1 LCYRL
6 CGQLGKV
13 PCPQPLF
20 SAVTIEKTASEG
32 KVELLTVP
40 LSGRNGRFFLAEFFG
55 LFDSRPASLYQ
66 TERQLDNQR
75 FARKQ
80 ETLQGKGGEKWKGTK
95 RKRSWLS

>member
-32 KVELLTVP
+32 RVELLTVP

-66 TERQLDNQR
+66 TERQLDTKDLLGSRKPFRAKGEENGK
-75 FARKQ
+75 ARSGN
-80 ETLQGKGGEKWKGTK
+80 EVG
-95 RKRSWLS
+95 